1 MALLSVGNH
10 PVALV
15 EATEMRLH
23 RVKGRRRCPLEE
35 GGTDSIDLEGDQQST
50 PTPHKGRDH
59 PYEAMG

>member
-15 EATEMRLH
+15 EATEMRLR
-23 RVKGRRRCPLEE
+23 RVKGRRCPLEE
-35 GGTDSIDLEGDQQST
+35 GGTDSIDLEEDQQFT